1 MILILIAIW
10 IVWVIVVWSV
20 QHRIMFP
27 TSMIDRGRVLDGPPD
42 GIESIWIEQGN
53 GVRIEAWFIT
63 GRGSSVDT
71 PGPAVVFAHGN
82 GELIDDN
89 LELSWLAQRGTSVL
103 LVEYRG
109 YGRSTGSPSQSAL
122 VKDTTAF
129 VQLLK
134 DRPEVDPDRIAFM
147 GRSIGSGVLAQ
158 VAMDHPPAAMIMVV
172 PPARLDTMAWKFGV
186 PPFMVRSPFRTD
198 IAVRGLKTPLLLLSR
213 DKDEIIPAGH
223 AEMIDDNAPDSLL
236 ITLKGQHNWL
246 DDSSEVQRE
255 HDAIRSFLLSNGVLL
270 PVDDQP

>member
-27 TSMIDRGRVLDGPPD
+27 TSMIDQGRVLDGPPD
-42 GIESIWIEQGN
+42 GVESIWIEQGN
-53 GVRIEAWFIT
+53 GIRVEAWFIA
-63 GRGSSVDT
+63 GRGSSADT

-89 LELSWLAQRGTSVL
+89 LELSWLAQQGTSVL

-122 VKDTTAF
+122 VKDTNAF

-147 GRSIGSGVLAQ
+147 GRSIGSSVLAQ
-158 VAMDHPPAAMIMVV
+158 VAIDHPPAAMIMVV

-198 IAVRGLKTPLLLLSR
+198 IAVRSLKAPLLLLSR
-213 DKDEIIPAGH
+213 DKDEIIPDGH
-223 AEMIDDNAPDSLL
+223 AEMIDANAPDSLL